1 MVPFAIALPF
11 LGGVGVPELLIIL
24 FIILLLFGPKRL
36 PQLGKTLGKTMRS
49 LKEGVEGVSGELDEV
64 DADKDTLQTKAD
76 TSTDKVKKAAAVVDE
91 DEE

>member
-76 TSTDKVKKAAAVVDE
+76 TSTDKVKKTAAVVDE

>member
-1 MVPFAIALPF
+1 MVPFALALPF

-24 FIILLLFGPKRL
+24 FIVLLLFGPKRL

-49 LKEGVEGVSGELDEV
+49 LREGVEGVTGELDEAEGK
-64 DADKDTLQTKAD
+64 DALESKAD
-76 TSTDKVKKAAAVVDE
+76 APAEKVTKAAAVVEE